1 MKSQK
6 KYFVILA
13 LAGLIPLL
21 VAVIFF
27 IYYINGR
34 SREKGGASQNSHG
47 FLAQMDSNRA
57 EWVRTPKANL
67 QQLADDPQ
75 LVSHLKR
82 IDWSAARENDSALV
96 KEQKAIS
103 AFIRR
108 FQDRHPEFEE
118 LVLKNP
124 KTGDNYLTVPARAL
138 EESFIGVRLV
148 VTIPVRIDDHNQA
161 GSPLLMGYISLDR
174 MDWPDRI
181 GRTDQPD
188 RLAGPA
194 QPNQSSSSLAEK
206 SRGATAAPM
215 TSTKKIAF
223 GAAVFLI
230 VIVISIPITM
240 FLFYRK
246 IKKVINPNPSNS
258 NFSSSYSPTPR
269 ENRTPGFRRG
279 NKK

>member
-13 LAGLIPLL
+13 LTGLIPLL

-34 SREKGGASQNSHG
+34 SREKGGASLNSHG
-47 FLAQMDSNRA
+47 FLAQMDSNRT
-57 EWVRTPKANL
+57 EWVRIPKANL

-82 IDWSAARENDSALV
+82 IDWSAARETDSALV

-103 AFIRR
+103 AFIKR
-108 FQDRHPEFEE
+108 FRDRHPEFEE
-118 LVLKNP
+118 IVLKNP

-138 EESFIGVRLV
+138 GESFIGVRLV
-148 VTIPVRIDDHNQA
+148 VTMPVRTDDHNQA

-174 MDWPDRI
+174 MDWPDRV

-188 RLAGPA
+188 RLAGPT
-194 QPNQSSSSLAEK
+194 QPNQSSASLADK
-206 SRGATAAPM
+206 SRGATKAPI
-215 TSTKKIAF
+215 TSTKKMALFISVF
-223 GAAVFLI
+223 LAVFI
-230 VIVISIPITM
+230 ISIPVAM

-246 IKKVINPNPSNS
+246 MKKVINPNPSSS
-258 NFSSSYSPTPR
+258 NFSNSYSSTPR